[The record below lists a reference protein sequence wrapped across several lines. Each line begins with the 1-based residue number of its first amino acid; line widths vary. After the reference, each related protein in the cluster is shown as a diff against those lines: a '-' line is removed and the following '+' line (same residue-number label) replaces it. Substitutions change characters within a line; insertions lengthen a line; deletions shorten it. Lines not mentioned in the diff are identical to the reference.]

1 MEKKYER
8 VWAEI
13 SLDNIEHNYLEM
25 KKKAGCEVAGVV
37 KANAYGH
44 GAKQVAQR
52 LEKAGCRFFCVAS
65 LAEAEELRSCVSSP
79 ILILGYTPPEQ
90 TGELIEFDITQSAAN
105 LETAKAFSAE
115 AVKLGK
121 KMKVHIKLDTGMGRT
136 GFNCRTDGRE
146 GLAAA
151 AEAVRLPGLE
161 VGGVFT
167 HFPVSDEPDGA
178 DYTRAQ
184 YAGFAESVKKLEE
197 LCGMKFAV
205 KHCANSGALVNCDYT
220 YMDMVRPGIALY
232 GCFPGSEAQGL
243 ELRPA
248 MELKTRVIQVSGFED
263 GESVGYGR
271 TWKADGRRRIA
282 VISVGYADGFS
293 RRFSNN
299 GEVLIRGKRA
309 PVVGRVCMDL
319 AMIDVTEIKDAQIG
333 DTVTLIGRDGGETI
347 SADEYA
353 ASAGTISYEMLCA
366 VSARV
371 PRYYE

>member
-25 KKKAGCEVAGVV
+25 KKKVGREVAGIV

-52 LEKAGCRFFCVAS
+52 LERAGCRFFCVAS
-65 LAEAEELRSCVSSP
+65 LAEAIELRECVSSP

-90 TGELIEFDITQSAAN
+90 TDELIENDIIQSAAN
-105 LETAKAFSAE
+105 FEAAKSFSAE

-121 KMKVHIKLDTGMGRT
+121 KLKVHIKLDTGMGRT
-136 GFNCRTDGRE
+136 GFNCRDAE
-146 GLAAA
+146 KADLARI
-151 AEAVRLPGLE
+151 AEAARLPGLD

-167 HFPVSDEPDGA
+167 HFPVSDEADGA
-178 DYTRAQ
+178 EYTKAQ
-184 YAGFAESVKKLEE
+184 YERFAGTVKKLEE
-197 LCGMKFAV
+197 LCGLKFAV

-248 MELKTRVIQVSGFED
+248 MELKTRVIQVSDFED
-263 GESVGYGR
+263 GETVGYGR
-271 TWKADGRRRIA
+271 TWKAQGKRRIA
-282 VISVGYADGFS
+282 VISAGYADGFS

-299 GEVLIRGKRA
+299 REVIIRGKRVQ
-309 PVVGRVCMDL
+309 VVGRVCMDL
-319 AMIDVTEIKDAQIG
+319 AMIDVTDIKDARVG
-333 DTVTLIGRDGGETI
+333 DTVTLIGRDGEEFI